1 MANIPIDLRPFVP
14 RGFQLQH
21 IEGRTAVHRVVVPRR
36 PRRHEDF
43 AIVTINSMPQ
53 GEVHFE
59 NVRGVLEDFLL
70 NEAWVGL
77 GASNSALLGKLM
89 SDLHMSKTETI

>member
-1 MANIPIDLRPFVP
+1 
-14 RGFQLQH
+14 
-21 IEGRTAVHRVVVPRR
+21 VVVPRR

-43 AIVTINSMPQ
+43 TIVTINSMPQ

-59 NVRGVLEDFLL
+59 NVCGVLEDFLL
-70 NEAWVGL
+70 NEAWVSL

-89 SDLHMSKTETI
+89 SDLHMSETETV